1 MSSVI
6 FNFEYICTRINAA
19 MIHLSVIYVSIL
31 QNIVRKKHPYSVCLR
46 SQVLLQLQCDN

>member
-6 FNFEYICTRINAA
+6 FNFEYIGTRINAA

-31 QNIVRKKHPYSVCLR
+31 QKIVRKKTSILCVFAQSSPITDTMR
-46 SQVLLQLQCDN
+46 